1 MPHIKN
7 IIDTDCYIQF
17 DTNQQLR
24 EFVERH
30 NLYLGS
36 SILYD
41 DLYIRFFADGSE
53 PEPQEYTDANVT
65 VFHISTVLE

>member
-7 IIDTDCYIQF
+7 IIDTDCYIEF

-41 DLYIRFFADGSE
+41 DLYIRFFADGNE

-65 VFHISTVLE
+65 VFHISTVLQ